1 MLKPD
6 YFTGKEDRL
15 LELYHELEEFIMKD
29 ISGRLL
35 TAGKMTATADRL
47 LAKLRMMGESQ
58 QAIQKKLIELTGLTR
73 NELRSLLQD
82 AVLTS
87 WEDDSAT
94 FEMLGKEITS
104 PLENTSVIGVMDAEY
119 KKSLGELENL
129 TRTTMEQSQMDL
141 MNMLD
146 AADLRV
152 ASGVQSY
159 SAAICDI
166 LDQYAGRGMIIE
178 YPTGAKRSLEAAVR
192 MCVVTSMNQTAAQ
205 VTNQYIA
212 QAQSEY
218 VLVSAHLGAR
228 VQGKGQPYLAG
239 HDNWQGRVFQIRGS
253 EEGIPNLL
261 ESTGYDIDPVT
272 GEGKVVNPLGLH
284 GYNCRHSHQP
294 WDKRLR
300 NPWRDKDGNLIL
312 GDGSKVD
319 EERNRKQYELQ
330 QKQRAYERAIR
341 KTKKE
346 LLVKRQELELIAE
359 TDVKRIL
366 QGDYDK
372 LADRLSQQNKAYNE
386 FCAANNLQPQYE
398 RNKVGGFNRAQA
410 NMVNG
415 AARGY
420 ANKQTSVMDRIG
432 NPERNI
438 ITDIFYAPKAN
449 DFTKTAHEINVEL
462 DSICTRESKW
472 SGKIIIDSKT
482 NGLGSKE
489 WNCDIILN
497 PNAGYDTEL
506 HELLHAR
513 SGSYYDVETYIQ
525 HRKMEEGTVELLTE
539 EICKRRQ
546 MEYIRAYEDEVKYL
560 RRINRRA
567 KLYEDEYDFAIDLI
581 NVPLAER
588 SEWLIKKINDN
599 YAVGLLNDAE
609 RKGAFDALAKILEEV
624 QQ

>member
-6 YFTGKEDRL
+6 YFVGKEDRL
-15 LELYHELEEFIMKD
+15 IELYRELEEFILKD

-58 QAIQKKLIELTGLTR
+58 QAIQKKLMELTGLTKS
-73 NELRSLLQD
+73 ELRTLLQD

-87 WEDDSAT
+87 WEDDAAT
-94 FEMLGKEITS
+94 FEMMGREIS
-104 PLENTSVIGVMDAEY
+104 NPLENDAVISVMDAEY

-129 TRTTMEQSQMDL
+129 TRTTMEQSQIDL

-166 LDQYAGRGMIIE
+166 LDQYAGRGMVIE
-178 YPTGAKRSLEAAVR
+178 YPTGAKRTLEAAVR

-212 QAQSEY
+212 EAQSEY

-239 HDNWQGRVFQIRGS
+239 HDNWQGRVFRIRGS

-272 GEGKVVNPLGLH
+272 GEGKVVDPLGLH

-346 LLVKRQELELIAE
+346 LLVKRQELELTAE
-359 TDVKRIL
+359 ADMKRIL
-366 QGDYDK
+366 HEDYDK
-372 LADRLSQQNKAYNE
+372 LADRLSQQNKTYNE
-386 FCAANNLQPQYE
+386 FCAANNLQPQYD
-398 RNKVGGFNRAQA
+398 RMKVSGLNRQQSSRA
-410 NMVNG
+410 NGVATRYENEQVFRAG
-415 AARGY
+415 
-420 ANKQTSVMDRIG
+420 QTCT
-432 NPERNI
+432 PERNLV
-438 ITDIFYAPKAN
+438 TDIIYSKKVKE
-449 DFTKTAHEINVEL
+449 FTKTANEINVEL
-462 DSICTRESKW
+462 DSICVRESKW
-472 SGKIIIDSKT
+472 SGKIIMDSKM

-489 WNCDIILN
+489 WNCDIKLT
-497 PNAGYDTEL
+497 PDAGYDTKL

-513 SGSYYDVETYIQ
+513 SVSYFDLKAYIR
-525 HRKMEEGTVELLTE
+525 HHSMEEGTVELLTE
-539 EICKRRQ
+539 EICKKKQ
-546 MEYIRAYEDEVKYL
+546 IDFIRTYENEVKCL

-567 KLYEDEYDFAIDLI
+567 KLYADEYDFAVDLFNI
-581 NVPLAER
+581 PLTNR

-599 YAVGLLNDAE
+599 YTAGLLSDAE
-609 RKGAFDALAKILEEV
+609 RERAFDSLVKILEEV
-624 QQ
+624 R

>member
-129 TRTTMEQSQMDL
+129 TRTTMAQSQMDL

-192 MCVVTSMNQTAAQ
+192 MCVVTSMNQTTAQ

-398 RNKVGGFNRAQA
+398 RNKVSGFNRAQA
-410 NMVNG
+410 SSANEAATRYSDTQSELHRDNGNQNIGKTLASHPSSDIIETPRAKEVADVQEIKLLGKIDTSRLEKEFEKIQTDEIIVTKERLIHIQQRHPQDYNLFVKYGQDCVQNPEYIIKDEKNMGTVFMVKRLADTNLNVVVRVALETDKEG
-415 AARGY
+415 LK
-420 ANKQTSVMDRIG
+420 NSVM
-432 NPERNI
+432 
-438 ITDIFYAPKAN
+438 TFYR
-449 DFTKTAHEINVEL
+449 L
-462 DSICTRESKW
+462 RESNLRKLIE
-472 SGKIIIDSKT
+472 KNK
-482 NGLGSKE
+482 LLYKKE
-489 WNCDIILN
+489 
-497 PNAGYDTEL
+497 
-506 HELLHAR
+506 
-513 SGSYYDVETYIQ
+513 
-525 HRKMEEGTVELLTE
+525 
-539 EICKRRQ
+539 
-546 MEYIRAYEDEVKYL
+546 
-560 RRINRRA
+560 
-567 KLYEDEYDFAIDLI
+567 
-581 NVPLAER
+581 
-588 SEWLIKKINDN
+588 
-599 YAVGLLNDAE
+599 
-609 RKGAFDALAKILEEV
+609 
-624 QQ
+624 

>member
-398 RNKVGGFNRAQA
+398 RNKVSGFNRAQA
-410 NMVNG
+410 SSANEAATRYSDTQSELHRDNGNQNIGKTLASHPSSDIIETPRAKEVADVQEIKLLGKIDTSRLEKEFEKIQTDEIIVTKERLIHIQQRHPQDYNLFVKYGQDCVQNPEYIIKDEKNMGTVFMVKRLADTNLNVVVRVALETDKEG
-415 AARGY
+415 LK
-420 ANKQTSVMDRIG
+420 NSVM
-432 NPERNI
+432 
-438 ITDIFYAPKAN
+438 TFYR
-449 DFTKTAHEINVEL
+449 L
-462 DSICTRESKW
+462 RESNLRKLIE
-472 SGKIIIDSKT
+472 KNK
-482 NGLGSKE
+482 LLYKKE
-489 WNCDIILN
+489 
-497 PNAGYDTEL
+497 
-506 HELLHAR
+506 
-513 SGSYYDVETYIQ
+513 
-525 HRKMEEGTVELLTE
+525 
-539 EICKRRQ
+539 
-546 MEYIRAYEDEVKYL
+546 
-560 RRINRRA
+560 
-567 KLYEDEYDFAIDLI
+567 
-581 NVPLAER
+581 
-588 SEWLIKKINDN
+588 
-599 YAVGLLNDAE
+599 
-609 RKGAFDALAKILEEV
+609 
-624 QQ
+624 